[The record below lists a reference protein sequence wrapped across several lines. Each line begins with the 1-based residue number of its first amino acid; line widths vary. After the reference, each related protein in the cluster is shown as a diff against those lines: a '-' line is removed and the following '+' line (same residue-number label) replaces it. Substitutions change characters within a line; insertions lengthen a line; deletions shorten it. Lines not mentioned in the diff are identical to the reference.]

1 MRCMTPLHA
10 YLPGIAL
17 TALVAVLAIELGNAG
32 WLAAHGISALTMAIV
47 GGIVVGNSI
56 YPLIAARSAAGVQ
69 FSKQTLLRLGI
80 VLYGIRLTFQDIQHV
95 GIGGVIIDTIVVC
108 STFALAWF
116 LGTRLLGLDR
126 KTAMLIGAGS
136 SICGAAA
143 VMATEPVVRGRADQV
158 TVAVSTVVVFGT
170 VAIFLYPVLYHLNIF
185 GINSPAAYG
194 LFAGS
199 TIHEVAQVV
208 AAGRAIG
215 EQAAATAVIT
225 KMVRVMLLAPFLL
238 GLSVYLA
245 RESTGDVSDANGA
258 GGAAGTTGAIGEA
271 AEAVTV
277 GAAAEAVTV
286 GAAAEAVTVGA
297 VAEAVT
303 VGAVAEAV
311 TVGAVA
317 EAVTVGAVAEAVTVG
332 AATRPRITIPWFA
345 LGFVAVTAL
354 NSWVTLPAQ
363 LTAIATTFDTFVLAM
378 AMAALGLSTHVS
390 AIRNAGI
397 RPLAL
402 AGILFVWLIAG
413 GVAINA
419 GVAALLG

>member
-1 MRCMTPLHA
+1 MHRMKKLHA
-10 YLPGIAL
+10 CLPGTALAAAIAL
-17 TALVAVLAIELGNAG
+17 AAIQLGNIG
-32 WLAAHGISALTMAIV
+32 WLQAHGISALTMAIV
-47 GGIVVGNSI
+47 LGILIGNSV
-56 YPLIAARSAAGVQ
+56 YPRIAASSNRGVQ

-95 GIGGVIIDTIVVC
+95 GISGVVIDSIVVC

-170 VAIFLYPVLYHLNIF
+170 VAIFLYPALYHLSFF
-185 GINSPAAYG
+185 GIHSPAAYG

-245 RESTGDVSDANGA
+245 RESQPRQSSGSASSPGDAVADV
-258 GGAAGTTGAIGEA
+258 GGA
-271 AEAVTV
+271 
-277 GAAAEAVTV
+277 
-286 GAAAEAVTVGA
+286 
-297 VAEAVT
+297 
-303 VGAVAEAV
+303 
-311 TVGAVA
+311 
-317 EAVTVGAVAEAVTVG
+317 
-332 AATRPRITIPWFA
+332 RITIPWFA

-354 NSWVTLPAQ
+354 NSLVTLPVQ
-363 LTAIATTFDTFVLAM
+363 LTAVATSFDTFVLAM
-378 AMAALGLSTHVS
+378 AMAALGLTTQSS

-402 AGILFVWLIAG
+402 AGILFAWLIAG
-413 GVAINA
+413 GVVINA
-419 GVAALLG
+419 GVTALLG